1 LLSSI
6 KTIFANFRF
15 ADLLDIAVVSFFIYF
30 ALTWIR
36 RRASRSL
43 VIGIG
48 LVVALYALAGMLNM
62 YMTSQVFQAGLTA
75 ALVALVLIFQE
86 DIRMAVERIA
96 TWGNFHSKH
105 NLIASNRT
113 VDALV
118 EAFTN
123 LAHDKI
129 GALVVFK
136 GRESF
141 ERHLSGGIPIN
152 GRISVP
158 LLYSIFH
165 PETPSHDGAA
175 IIEGERIE
183 KFGVRLPLSHNL
195 AEVGEAGTRH
205 TAGLGLAERSDA
217 LVVIVSE
224 ERGVISIAEDGRL
237 ERVEKEQLRMRL
249 DGFYRRMFPK
259 PSEISRKVWF
269 TQNSGEKIISIGIAT
284 IMWFLFAFRVE
295 TVDRT
300 FSVPIEYRNIP
311 SNWVVEDPRPSELK
325 ISLSGLERSFH
336 FDPSSLVAS
345 VDASKLRE
353 GYQTISISEHEINF
367 PQGLDVKHL
376 SPRTLSVHAFKI
388 DQIDLPVKVRTTGS
402 PQGKYSIEEIR
413 PFPPAVK
420 VSIPHSQLGSIEEI
434 YTEPLNLSKAD
445 PNSSIKLQLQVPPEI
460 QLLDENQKT
469 IRVTFILTDRSKDVK
484 GK

>member
-1 LLSSI
+1 MLSSI
-6 KTIFANFRF
+6 KALISNFRF
-15 ADLLDIAVVSFFIYF
+15 ADLLDIVVVSIFIYF

-48 LVVALYALAGMLNM
+48 LVVALYALAGRLNM
-62 YMTSQVFQAGLTA
+62 YMTSQVFQTGLTA

-86 DIRMAVERIA
+86 DIRMAVEKIA
-96 TWGNFHSKH
+96 TWGTFHSKH
-105 NLIASNRT
+105 NLIASNKT

-123 LAHDKI
+123 LARDKI

-136 GRESF
+136 GRESL
-141 ERHLSGGIPIN
+141 ERHLNGGIPIN

-165 PETPSHDGAA
+165 PETPCHDGAA
-175 IIEGERIE
+175 IVEGERIE

-224 ERGVISIAEDGRL
+224 ERGVVSIAEDGRL

-259 PSEISRKVWF
+259 PSEITRKAWLSR
-269 TQNSGEKIISIGIAT
+269 NSGEKILSISFAT

-311 SNWVVEDPRPSELK
+311 SNWIVDDPRPAELK

-353 GYQTISISEHEINF
+353 GYQAITITEHEINL
-367 PQGLDVKHL
+367 PQGLDVKQL
-376 SPRTLSVHAFKI
+376 SPRTLYVHAFKI
-388 DQIDLPVKVRTTGS
+388 DQIDVPVKVKTIGS
-402 PQGKYSIEEIR
+402 PHDKISIKEIK
-413 PFPPAVK
+413 PYPLTVK
-420 VSIPHSQLGSIEEI
+420 VSIPHSRIGTIEEI
-434 YTEPLNLSKAD
+434 YTEPLNLSKVD
-445 PNSSIKLQLQVPPEI
+445 LNSSVKLQIQVPPEV
-460 QLLDENQKT
+460 QLMDESQRTVKVN
-469 IRVTFILTDRSKDVK
+469 FILDRPLK
-484 GK
+484 